1 MKQFVPDLKLVFYWT
16 DSPTS
21 QFRNKTI
28 FHIISE
34 HKEECNCVT
43 SWNYF
48 RACHGKGPC
57 DGVGGTVKRLADDY
71 VKQNKV
77 VIQDAADFFAWSRD
91 KQSESKIDYTFVS
104 TDEYKL
110 SKVSLQSGLE
120 VIKPV
125 QGTMKVHAAVGL
137 GNNSVMVRDVSCFCF
152 NCFEGVKFCEES
164 CCDGWEKH
172 NLLKKQKKKGE
183 TNRDVP
189 ITPVASSSNKEGNA
203 EVAKSFEEILTL
215 TLEIGE
221 YVAAIYIENTN
232 VYIGKIVEVDEHDVF
247 ITFMEAFTTDLTT
260 TLTFKWP
267 KYEDSVRVA
276 KGLVL
281 SVLQAPE
288 KVGKSGR
295 SFRFNP
301 DVLQAVIQTFDA

>member
-1 MKQFVPDLKLVFYWT
+1 M
-16 DSPTS
+16 
-21 QFRNKTI
+21 
-28 FHIISE
+28 
-34 HKEECNCVT
+34 
-43 SWNYF
+43 
-48 RACHGKGPC
+48 G
-57 DGVGGTVKRLADDY
+57 
-71 VKQNKV
+71 
-77 VIQDAADFFAWSRD
+77 RD
-91 KQSESKIDYTFVS
+91 KQSESKIDYTFVR

-110 SKVSLQSGLE
+110 SKVSLQSRLE

-152 NCFEGVKFCEES
+152 KCFEGVKFCEES

-172 NLLKKQKKKGE
+172 NLFKKQKKKGE
-183 TNRDVP
+183 TNSDLP

-203 EVAKSFEEILTL
+203 EVAKSSEEILTL

-221 YVAAIYIENTN
+221 YVAAIYIENIN

-247 ITFMEAFTTDLTT
+247 ITFMEASTTS
-260 TLTFKWP
+260 TFKWP
-267 KYEDSVRVA
+267 KYEDSVWVA

-281 SVLQAPE
+281 SVLPAPE

-295 SFRFNP
+295 SSRFNP
-301 DVLQAVIQTFDA
+301 DALQAVIQKFDAWCVKGKRQ